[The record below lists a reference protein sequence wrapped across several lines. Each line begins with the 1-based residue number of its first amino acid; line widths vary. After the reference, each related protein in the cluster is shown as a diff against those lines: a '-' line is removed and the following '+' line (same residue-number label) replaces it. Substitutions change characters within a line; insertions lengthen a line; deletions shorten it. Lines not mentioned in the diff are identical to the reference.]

1 MMKLASYAAGEWYRS
16 SASGKVL
23 THAVNGEAIA
33 EISSDGLDFGAVV
46 DHARRV
52 GAPTLRKYT
61 FHQRSL
67 MLKDL
72 AKYLMERKE
81 LFYQLSTATG
91 ATRTDS
97 WIDIEGGIATLFTYS
112 GKGRRDL
119 PNSNI
124 CLDGPQEIIARG
136 NTFTAQHVYTPIQGV
151 AVHINAF
158 NFPCWGM
165 LEKLAPT
172 LIAGVPAIVKPASQT
187 AYLTELMFRHIIES
201 KILPEGALQLIC
213 GSTGNL
219 LDRLDFQDAVSFTG
233 SASTGLMLKKTP
245 AIIENSVR
253 FFMEAD
259 SLNCSILGADVEPGS
274 AEFDLYIKEVARE
287 VTAKAGQKCTAIRR
301 AIVPA
306 SRLDAVAE
314 ALLQRLQK
322 TTIGNPESEGVR
334 MGALASLEQRS
345 DVLVQVEKLAA
356 QNETLINQGASL
368 ELIDADYERGAFMA
382 PVILHATD
390 PHQSNAHDVEA
401 FGPVST
407 LMTYQDDDEAV
418 VLAARGKGSLVASV
432 ITADAAVA
440 TRLVTGI
447 AACHGRV
454 MVLNEACAK
463 ESTGHGSPLPQLVHG
478 GPGRAGGSEEM
489 GGIRGVKHYMQRTAL
504 QGSPDMLTAITGS
517 WMSGSKRK
525 LSDVHPFKKRFEELE
540 VGDAIVTDKREITLA
555 DIEAFAELSGDKFY
569 AHMDAEAA
577 RRNPFFEDRVAHGY
591 FLVSMA
597 AGLFVWPGEGPVLAN
612 YGLDHLRFSS
622 PVYVGD
628 VLQVQFTCKQ
638 MVNRETEDYGEV
650 RWDTTIINQD
660 TQVVANYDVL
670 TLVAK

>member
-1 MMKLASYAAGEWYRS
+1 VKLASYANGEWYRAS
-16 SASGKVL
+16 GSGKVL
-23 THAVNGEAIA
+23 SNAVSGEAIA
-33 EISSDGLDFGAVV
+33 EISSEGLDFAMVA
-46 DHARRV
+46 DYARRV
-52 GAPTLRKYT
+52 GGPALRKHT
-61 FHQRSL
+61 FHQRAL

-81 LFYQLSTATG
+81 IFYALSSATG
-91 ATRTDS
+91 ATRSDS

-124 CLDGPQEIIARG
+124 CLDGPQEIIARE

-187 AYLTELMFRHIIES
+187 AYLTELMFQHIVES
-201 KILPEGALQLIC
+201 GILPQGAVQLIC

-219 LDRLDFQDAVSFTG
+219 LDQLDFQDAVSFTG

-259 SLNCSILGADVEPGS
+259 SLNCSILGSDVAPGS
-274 AEFDLYIKEVARE
+274 VEFDLYIKEVSRE
-287 VTAKAGQKCTAIRR
+287 ITAKTGQKCTAIRR

-306 SRLDAVAE
+306 NRLDAVAD
-314 ALLQRLQK
+314 ALTKRLAS
-322 TTIGNPESEGVR
+322 TTIGNPASEGVR
-334 MGALASLEQRS
+334 MGALAGLEQRA
-345 DVLVQVEKLAA
+345 DVLAQVEKLAA
-356 QNETLINQGASL
+356 GNETIVNRGADI
-368 ELIDADYERGAFMA
+368 ELIDADAERGAFMA
-382 PVILHATD
+382 PVVFHATD
-390 PHQSNAHDVEA
+390 PLQSNANDIEA

-407 LMTYQDDDEAV
+407 LMSYRDDDEAIEI
-418 VLAARGKGSLVASV
+418 AARGKGSLVASV
-432 ITADAAVA
+432 ITADPAVA
-440 TRLVTGI
+440 TRLTTGI

-454 MVLNEACAK
+454 MVLNEACAR

-504 QGSPDMLTAITGS
+504 QGSPDMLSAITGQ
-517 WMSGSKRK
+517 WMTGSERK
-525 LSDVHPFKKRFEELE
+525 IDEVHPFKKRFNEIE
-540 VGDAIVTDKREITLA
+540 VGDAVVTDKREITLA
-555 DIEAFAELSGDKFY
+555 DIEAFADLTGDKFY
-569 AHMDAEAA
+569 AHMDADAA
-577 RRNPFFEDRVAHGY
+577 KRNPFFKDRVAHGY

-612 YGLDHLRFSS
+612 YGLDHLRFAA

-638 MVNRETEDYGEV
+638 KVNRETEDYGEV
-650 RWDTTIINQD
+650 LWDTTIVNQD
-660 TQVVANYDVL
+660 DQVVANYDVL
-670 TLVAK
+670 TLVAR